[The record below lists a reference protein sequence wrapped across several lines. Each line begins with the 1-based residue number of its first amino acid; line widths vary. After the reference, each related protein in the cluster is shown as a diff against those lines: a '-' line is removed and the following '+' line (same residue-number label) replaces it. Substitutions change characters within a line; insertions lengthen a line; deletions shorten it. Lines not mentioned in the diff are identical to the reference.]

1 MSLLP
6 TLTVKPLLYAIAVLA
21 LSLLLSNLGWWAH
34 ASSLGLQRDVADAS
48 RDAAMASLT
57 AATTEKQ
64 AWKNKAGELAA
75 ANVAGQKVVD
85 QLQRALQDA
94 HAEQGRL
101 QEEGRRAVAA
111 AQAAADDADR
121 TLKDFVDRYARQL
134 RNPDCA
140 SALAT
145 VQRSCPAFE
154 GY

>member
-6 TLTVKPLLYAIAVLA
+6 SLTVKALLYAIAVLA
-21 LSLLLSNLGWWAH
+21 LFLLLSNLGWWAH
-34 ASSLGLQRDVADAS
+34 ASSLGLQRDVVDAT

-94 HAEQGRL
+94 QAEQGRL

-111 AQAAADDADR
+111 AQAAADAADR

-140 SALAT
+140 GALAT
-145 VQRSCPAFE
+145 VQQSCPALE